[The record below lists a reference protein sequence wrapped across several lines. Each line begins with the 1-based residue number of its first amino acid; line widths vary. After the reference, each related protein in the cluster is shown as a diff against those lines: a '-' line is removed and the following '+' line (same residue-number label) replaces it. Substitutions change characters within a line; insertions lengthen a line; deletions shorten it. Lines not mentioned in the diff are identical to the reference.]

1 MRRVWNCAG
10 QCTRIR
16 QPVRPTSVTN
26 RLRPLQTSASLSTSA
41 SYRSSGQLGAL
52 QKLLKVSEEV
62 TDALATNK
70 PVVAL
75 ETTIYTHGALGELDL
90 ESVVRRNGGV
100 PAVVGILE
108 GVPTVGLTPD
118 EVAHMVA
125 NSPRK
130 VSRRDI
136 AYIVG
141 MGMTGQKINGGTTIA
156 GTTVLARLAGI
167 RVFGT
172 GGLGGVHR
180 GGQDTM
186 DVSADLTE
194 LGRTR
199 MAVISS
205 GCKGFLDIPRTL
217 EYLET
222 QGVLVST
229 FADGRKGGVDFPA
242 FWARDSGTKSPSVV
256 HTEEEAAAMILAQ
269 ESLGIESGMLFANP
283 IPEEASIPRE
293 EMDAIIEQAV
303 SESLTQGAHG
313 NLNTPFILSR
323 IRELTDGRSV
333 PANVALV
340 KSNVERAAKI
350 ALATTRFISGDLETP
365 LRKESSASR
374 HVHVPVSGVPTEKPV
389 IVKDKANKEAHV
401 IVAGSVAVDLSCN
414 YAGPDTA
421 TNVSPHLHTSNPA
434 QISQSIGGV
443 GRNVALAAH
452 RVSGDMGVR
461 LCSMV
466 GNDVAGTTVLNSLES
481 AGMDTSCIR
490 RLEGAS
496 GRTAQ
501 YVAVNDASKNLVMA
515 MADMD
520 IFTTNSDPA
529 HWASVVAASK
539 PKWLVVDANWSEAD
553 IQSWIKAGKQ
563 NGARIAFEP
572 VSNAKS
578 ARLFGPRRGHQ
589 EPLGVFPR
597 PSVDLATPNR
607 HELAAMHAAATQH
620 EHLAD
625 PRWFGVVDAFAMF
638 GGSGIRERFVRL
650 TSKAMTDAGVPQQA
664 VQLLP
669 YVPTLLTKLG
679 DQGAL
684 LVEIMGPDDPRL
696 RDAAHEPFI
705 LSRAPVDHPTVG
717 GVYMRLF
724 PVAQEVPDVVSVN
737 GVGDTFLGVLVAGL
751 ARGGKVVDL
760 VDVAQKAAVLTLR
773 SSESVSEDLGTLER
787 ELVAAATTSRRHG

>member
-1 MRRVWNCAG
+1 MR
-10 QCTRIR
+10 
-16 QPVRPTSVTN
+16 S
-26 RLRPLQTSASLSTSA
+26 LQSSASLSTSA
-41 SYRSSGQLGAL
+41 SFRSSGQLGGL
-52 QKLLKVSEEV
+52 RSILKVSEEV

-75 ETTIYTHGALGELDL
+75 ETTIYTHGALGDDLDL
-90 ESVVRRNGGV
+90 EGVVRRNGGV

-108 GVPTVGLTPD
+108 GVPIVGLTPA
-118 EVAHMVA
+118 EVAHMVE

-136 AYIVG
+136 AYLAG
-141 MGMTGQKINGGTTIA
+141 MGMTGQRINGGTTIA

-180 GGQDTM
+180 GGHDTM
-186 DVSADLTE
+186 DISADLTE

-242 FWARDSGTKSPSVV
+242 FWARDSGTRSPSVV
-256 HTEEEAAAMILAQ
+256 QTEEEAAAMILAQ

-283 IPEEASIPRE
+283 IPEEASIPRQ

-313 NLNTPFILSR
+313 SLNTPFILGR
-323 IRELTDGRSV
+323 IRELSDGRSV

-340 KSNVERAAKI
+340 RSNVERAAKI
-350 ALATTRFISGDLETP
+350 AVATTKFIAGDIEIP
-365 LRKESSASR
+365 RKESPASK
-374 HVHVPVSGVPTEKPV
+374 HVSVPVSGLSTEKPV
-389 IVKDKANKEAHV
+389 IVQDKASKEAGV

-414 YAGPDTA
+414 YAGPDTS

-452 RVSGDMGVR
+452 KVVGDMGVR

-501 YVAVNDASKNLVMA
+501 YVAVNDASRNLVMA

-529 HWASVVAASK
+529 HWASVVASSK
-539 PKWLVVDANWSEAD
+539 PKWLVIDANWSESD
-553 IQSWIKAGKQ
+553 IRSWIKAGKQ
-563 NGARIAFEP
+563 NRAAVAFEP

-578 ARLFGPRRGHQ
+578 ARLFGPIRGHQ
-589 EPLGVFPR
+589 EPLGVFPA

-625 PRWFGVVDAFAMF
+625 PRWFEVVDAFAMF
-638 GGSGIRERFVRL
+638 GGSGVRERFVRL

-669 YVPTLLTKLG
+669 YIPTLLTKLG

-684 LVEIMGPDDPRL
+684 LVEIMGRNDPRL

-751 ARGGKVVDL
+751 ARGGKLVDL

-787 ELVAAATTSRRHG
+787 ELVAAAAASQSY

>member
-1 MRRVWNCAG
+1 MRR
-10 QCTRIR
+10 
-16 QPVRPTSVTN
+16 S
-26 RLRPLQTSASLSTSA
+26 SSSFSTSA
-41 SYRSSGQLGAL
+41 SYRSSGQLGGL
-52 QKLLKVSEEV
+52 QRLLKVSEEV

-75 ETTIYTHGALGELDL
+75 ESTIYTHGALGSLDL
-90 ESVVRRNGGV
+90 EDVVRQNGGV

-108 GVPTVGLTPD
+108 GVPTVGLTPA
-118 EVAHMVA
+118 EVAHIVE

-136 AYIVG
+136 AYLVG
-141 MGMTGQKINGGTTIA
+141 MGITGKRINGGTTIA

-180 GGQDTM
+180 GGENTM

-229 FADGRKGGVDFPA
+229 FADGRKGDIDFPA
-242 FWARDSGTKSPSVV
+242 FWARDSGTKSPFVV
-256 HTEEEAAAMILAQ
+256 QTEEEAAAMILAQ
-269 ESLGIESGMLFANP
+269 ESLGIESGLLFANP
-283 IPEEASIPRE
+283 IPEESSIPRQ

-303 SESLTQGAHG
+303 AESLSQGAQG
-313 NLNTPFILSR
+313 SLNTPFILGR
-323 IRELTDGRSV
+323 IRDLTNGRSV
-333 PANVALV
+333 PANKDLV
-340 KSNVERAAKI
+340 RANVERAAKI
-350 ALATTRFISGDLETP
+350 ALATMRFIAGDLEIP
-365 LRKESSASR
+365 LRKESAVSR
-374 HVHVPVSGVPTEKPV
+374 QVNIPAK
-389 IVKDKANKEAHV
+389 KEAHV

-414 YAGPDTA
+414 YAGPDA
-421 TNVSPHLHTSNPA
+421 TTNASPHLHTSNPA

-466 GNDVAGTTVLNSLES
+466 GNDVAGTTVLNSLAS
-481 AGMDTSCIR
+481 TGMDTSCIR

-496 GRTAQ
+496 CRTAQ
-501 YVAVNDASKNLVMA
+501 YVAVNDANKNLVMA

-520 IFTTNSDPA
+520 IFAANSDPA

-539 PKWLVVDANWSEAD
+539 PKWLVVDANWSESD
-553 IQSWIKAGKQ
+553 IRSWIKAGKQ
-563 NGARIAFEP
+563 NGASVAFEP

-578 ARLFGPRRGHQ
+578 ARLFCPVRGHD
-589 EPLGVFPR
+589 EPLGVFPAA
-597 PSVDLATPNR
+597 SVDLATPNQ
-607 HELAAMHAAATQH
+607 HELAALHAAAAQH

-625 PRWFGVVDAFAMF
+625 PRWFAVVDAFAMF

-650 TSKAMTDAGVPQQA
+650 TSAALTDVGVPQQA

-669 YVPTLLTKLG
+669 YVPTLLAKLG
-679 DQGAL
+679 DRGAL
-684 LVEIMGPDDPRL
+684 LVEIMARGDPRL

-724 PVAQEVPDVVSVN
+724 PVAQEVADVVSVN

-751 ARGGKVVDL
+751 ARGGRTMDL

-773 SSESVSEDLGTLER
+773 SSESVSGDLGMLES
-787 ELVAAATTSRRHG
+787 ELVAAAAASRRHQ

>member
-1 MRRVWNCAG
+1 MRPA
-10 QCTRIR
+10 QI
-16 QPVRPTSVTN
+16 S
-26 RLRPLQTSASLSTSA
+26 SSFSTSA
-41 SYRSSGQLGAL
+41 SYRSSGQLGGL
-52 QKLLKVSEEV
+52 QRLLKVSEEV

-75 ETTIYTHGALGELDL
+75 ESTIYTHGALGSLGL
-90 ESVVRRNGGV
+90 EDVVRQNGAV

-108 GVPTVGLTPD
+108 GVPTVGLTPA
-118 EVAHMVA
+118 EVAHIVEH
-125 NSPRK
+125 SPRK

-136 AYIVG
+136 AYLVG
-141 MGMTGQKINGGTTIA
+141 MGMTGKRINGGTTIA

-167 RVFGT
+167 RIFGT

-180 GGQDTM
+180 GGENTM

-199 MAVISS
+199 MAVVSS

-229 FADGRKGGVDFPA
+229 FADGRKGDVDFPA
-242 FWARDSGTKSPSVV
+242 FWARDSGTKSPFVV
-256 HTEEEAAAMILAQ
+256 QTEEEAAAMILAQ
-269 ESLGIESGMLFANP
+269 ESLGIESGILFANP
-283 IPEEASIPRE
+283 IPEESSIPRQ
-293 EMDAIIEQAV
+293 EMDAVIEQAV
-303 SESLTQGAHG
+303 AESLSQGAQG
-313 NLNTPFILSR
+313 SLNTPFILGR
-323 IRELTDGRSV
+323 IRDLTEGRSV

-340 KSNVERAAKI
+340 TANVARAAKI
-350 ALATTRFISGDLETP
+350 ALATTRFVSGDLEIPTRNP
-365 LRKESSASR
+365 VSR
-374 HVHVPVSGVPTEKPV
+374 QVHIPVSGISTEKPV
-389 IVKDKANKEAHV
+389 IVKEKANKEAHV
-401 IVAGSVAVDLSCN
+401 IIAGSVAVDLSCN
-414 YAGPDTA
+414 YAGPDAA
-421 TNVSPHLHTSNPA
+421 TNASPHLHTSNPA

-452 RVSGDMGVR
+452 RVSGSRGVR

-466 GNDVAGTTVLNSLES
+466 GNDVAGTTVVNSLES

-490 RLEGAS
+490 RLEGAA

-501 YVAVNDASKNLVMA
+501 YVAVNDANKSLVMA

-520 IFTTNSDPA
+520 IFTANSDPA
-529 HWASVVAASK
+529 HWASVVTASK
-539 PKWLVVDANWSEAD
+539 PKWLVIDANWSESD
-553 IQSWIKAGKQ
+553 IRSWIKTGKQ
-563 NGARIAFEP
+563 NGAAIAFEP

-578 ARLFGPRRGHQ
+578 ARLFGPVRGHH
-589 EPLGVFPR
+589 EPLGVFPA
-597 PSVDLATPNR
+597 PSVDLATPNQY
-607 HELAAMHAAATQH
+607 ELAAMHAAASQH
-620 EHLAD
+620 EYLAD
-625 PRWFGVVDAFAMF
+625 PRWFDVVDAFAMF

-650 TSKAMTDAGVPQQA
+650 TSKALADAGVPQQA

-669 YVPTLLTKLG
+669 YVPTLVAKLG

-684 LVEIMGPDDPRL
+684 LVEILGRDDPRL

-705 LSRAPVDHPTVG
+705 LTRAAVDHPSIG

-724 PVAQEVPDVVSVN
+724 PVAQEVADVVSVN

-751 ARGGKVVDL
+751 ARGGRTVDL
-760 VDVAQKAAVLTLR
+760 IDVAQKAAVLTLR
-773 SSESVSEDLGTLER
+773 SSESVSEDLGTLEN
-787 ELVAAATTSRRHG
+787 ELVAAAAASWKQ

>member
-1 MRRVWNCAG
+1 
-10 QCTRIR
+10 CTRLR
-16 QPVRPTSVTN
+16 QPARPTSFIN
-26 RLRPLQTSASLSTSA
+26 RLRPLQNSSSFSTSA
-41 SYRSSGQLGAL
+41 SYRSSGQLGGL
-52 QKLLKVSEEV
+52 QRLLKVSEEV

-75 ETTIYTHGALGELDL
+75 ESTIYTHGALGSLGL
-90 ESVVRRNGGV
+90 EDVVRQNGGV

-108 GVPTVGLTPD
+108 GVPTVGLTPA
-118 EVAHMVA
+118 EVAHIVEH
-125 NSPRK
+125 SPRK

-136 AYIVG
+136 AYLVG
-141 MGMTGQKINGGTTIA
+141 MGMTGKRINGGTTIA

-180 GGQDTM
+180 NGENTM

-229 FADGRKGGVDFPA
+229 FADGRKGDVDFPA
-242 FWARDSGTKSPSVV
+242 FWARDSGTKSPLVV
-256 HTEEEAAAMILAQ
+256 QTEEEAAAMILAQ
-269 ESLGIESGMLFANP
+269 ESLGIESGLIFANP
-283 IPEEASIPRE
+283 IPEESSIPRQ
-293 EMDAIIEQAV
+293 EMDAVIEQAV
-303 SESLTQGAHG
+303 AESLSQGAQG
-313 NLNTPFILSR
+313 NLNTPFILGR
-323 IRELTDGRSV
+323 IRNLTEGRSV

-340 KSNVERAAKI
+340 TANVERAAKI
-350 ALATTRFISGDLETP
+350 ALATTRFISGDLEIPT
-365 LRKESSASR
+365 RKGKL
-374 HVHVPVSGVPTEKPV
+374 GVKA
-389 IVKDKANKEAHV
+389 VKEKANKEAHV

-414 YAGPDTA
+414 YTGPDAT

-452 RVSGDMGVR
+452 RVSGSMGVR

-490 RLEGAS
+490 RLEGPA

-501 YVAVNDASKNLVMA
+501 YVAVNDANKSLVMA

-520 IFTTNSDPA
+520 IFTANSDPA

-539 PKWLVVDANWSEAD
+539 PKWLVVDANWSESD
-553 IQSWIKAGKQ
+553 IRSWIKAGKQ
-563 NGARIAFEP
+563 NGASTAFEP

-578 ARLFGPRRGHQ
+578 ARLFGPVRGHH
-589 EPLGVFPR
+589 EPLGVFPA

-607 HELAAMHAAATQH
+607 HELAAMHAAAAQH
-620 EHLAD
+620 EYLAD
-625 PRWFGVVDAFAMF
+625 PRWFEVVDAFAMF

-650 TSKAMTDAGVPQQA
+650 TSKALTDAGVPQQA

-669 YVPTLLTKLG
+669 YVPTLVAKLG
-679 DQGAL
+679 GQGAL
-684 LVEIMGPDDPRL
+684 LVEIMGRDDPRL

-705 LSRAPVDHPTVG
+705 LTRAAVDHPSMG

-724 PVAQEVPDVVSVN
+724 PVAQEVADVVSVN

-751 ARGGKVVDL
+751 ARGGRTVDL
-760 VDVAQKAAVLTLR
+760 IDVAQKAAVLTLR
-773 SSESVSEDLGTLER
+773 SSESVSEDLGTLES
-787 ELVAAATTSRRHG
+787 ELVAAAASRK

>member
-10 QCTRIR
+10 QCTRLR
-16 QPVRPTSVTN
+16 QSVRPTSIAN
-26 RLRPLQTSASLSTSA
+26 RLRPVQTSSSFSTSA
-41 SYRSSGQLGAL
+41 SYRRSGQLGGL
-52 QKLLKVSEEV
+52 QRLLKVSEEV

-75 ETTIYTHGALGELDL
+75 ESTIYTHGALGSLGL
-90 ESVVRRNGGV
+90 EDVVRQNGAV

-108 GVPTVGLTPD
+108 GVPTVGLTPA
-118 EVAHMVA
+118 EVAHIVEH
-125 NSPRK
+125 SPRK

-136 AYIVG
+136 AYLVG
-141 MGMTGQKINGGTTIA
+141 MGMTGKRINGGTTIA

-180 GGQDTM
+180 GGENTM

-205 GCKGFLDIPRTL
+205 GCKGFLDIPKTL

-229 FADGRKGGVDFPA
+229 FADGRKGDVDFPA
-242 FWARDSGTKSPSVV
+242 FWARDSGTKSPFVV
-256 HTEEEAAAMILAQ
+256 QTEEEAAAMILAQ
-269 ESLGIESGMLFANP
+269 ESLGLESGILFANP
-283 IPEEASIPRE
+283 IPEESSIPRQ
-293 EMDAIIEQAV
+293 EMDAVIEQAV
-303 SESLTQGAHG
+303 AESLSQGAQG
-313 NLNTPFILSR
+313 SLNTPFILGR
-323 IRELTDGRSV
+323 IRDLTEGRSV

-340 KSNVERAAKI
+340 TANVARAAKI
-350 ALATTRFISGDLETP
+350 ALAITRFISGDLEIPT
-365 LRKESSASR
+365 RN
-374 HVHVPVSGVPTEKPV
+374 PVSRQ
-389 IVKDKANKEAHV
+389 ANKEAHV

-414 YAGPDTA
+414 YAGPDA
-421 TNVSPHLHTSNPA
+421 TTNASPHLHTSNPA

-452 RVSGDMGVR
+452 RVSGSMGVR

-466 GNDVAGTTVLNSLES
+466 GNDVAGTTVLNSLEP

-490 RLEGAS
+490 RLEGAA

-501 YVAVNDASKNLVMA
+501 YVAVNDANKSLVMA

-520 IFTTNSDPA
+520 IFTANSDPA
-529 HWASVVAASK
+529 HWASVVTASK
-539 PKWLVVDANWSEAD
+539 PKWLVVDANWSESD
-553 IQSWIKAGKQ
+553 IRSWIKTGKQ
-563 NGARIAFEP
+563 NRASIAFEP

-578 ARLFGPRRGHQ
+578 ARLFGPIRGHH
-589 EPLGVFPR
+589 EPLGVFPA

-607 HELAAMHAAATQH
+607 HELAAMHAAAAAQH
-620 EHLAD
+620 EYLAD
-625 PRWFGVVDAFAMF
+625 PRWFDVVDAFAMF

-650 TSKAMTDAGVPQQA
+650 TSKALADAGVPQQA

-669 YVPTLLTKLG
+669 YVPTLVAKLG

-684 LVEIMGPDDPRL
+684 LVEILGRDDPRL

-705 LSRAPVDHPTVG
+705 LTRAAVDHPSIG

-724 PVAQEVPDVVSVN
+724 PVAQEVADVVSVN

-751 ARGGKVVDL
+751 ARGGRTVDL
-760 VDVAQKAAVLTLR
+760 IDVAQKAAVLTLR
-773 SSESVSEDLGTLER
+773 SSESVSEDLGTLEN
-787 ELVAAATTSRRHG
+787 ELVAAAAASRKQ

>member
-1 MRRVWNCAG
+1 MRGVWNRAG
-10 QCTRIR
+10 QCSRLR
-16 QPVRPTSVTN
+16 QFVRPSSITN
-26 RLRPLQTSASLSTSA
+26 RLGPLQRWAPLSTSV
-41 SYRSSGQLGAL
+41 SYRSSGQLGGL
-52 QKLLKVSEEV
+52 QRLLKVSEEV

-75 ETTIYTHGALGELDL
+75 ESTIYTHGSLGSLGL
-90 ESVVRRNGGV
+90 EEVVRQNGGV

-108 GVPTVGLTPD
+108 GVPTVGLTPE
-118 EVAHMVA
+118 EVAHIVA

-136 AYIVG
+136 AYLVG
-141 MGMTGQKINGGTTIA
+141 MGMTGKRINGGTTIA

-180 GGQDTM
+180 GGENTM

-229 FADGRKGGVDFPA
+229 FADGRKGDVNFPA
-242 FWARDSGTKSPSVV
+242 FWARDSGTKSPFVV
-256 HTEEEAAAMILAQ
+256 QTEEEAAAMILAQ
-269 ESLGIESGMLFANP
+269 ESLGIESGLLFANP
-283 IPEEASIPRE
+283 IPEEASIPRQ
-293 EMDAIIEQAV
+293 EMDAVIEQAV
-303 SESLTQGAHG
+303 AESLTQGAHG
-313 NLNTPFILSR
+313 NLNTPFILGR
-323 IRELTDGRSV
+323 IRDLTEGRSV
-333 PANVALV
+333 PANKALV
-340 KSNVERAAKI
+340 RANVERAAKI
-350 ALATTRFISGDLETP
+350 ALATTRFIAGDLEIPT
-365 LRKESSASR
+365 RKESLVFR
-374 HVHVPVSGVPTEKPV
+374 PVHIPVSGNSTENS
-389 IVKDKANKEAHV
+389 IVDNKKANKEADV

-414 YAGPDTA
+414 YAGPDSA

-452 RVSGDMGVR
+452 RVRGNMGVR

-466 GNDVAGTTVLNSLES
+466 GNDVAGTTVINSLES

-501 YVAVNDASKNLVMA
+501 YVAVNDASKSLVMA

-529 HWASVVAASK
+529 HWASVVTASK
-539 PKWLVVDANWSEAD
+539 PKWLVVDANWSESD
-553 IQSWIKAGKQ
+553 IRSWIKTGKQ
-563 NGARIAFEP
+563 NGAAVAFEP

-578 ARLFGPRRGHQ
+578 ARLFRPVRGHD
-589 EPLGVFPR
+589 EPLGIFPA

-607 HELAAMHAAATQH
+607 HELAAMHAAAAQN
-620 EHLAD
+620 EYLAD
-625 PRWFGVVDAFAMF
+625 PHWFEVVDAFAMF
-638 GGSGIRERFVRL
+638 GGDGIRERFVRL
-650 TSKAMTDAGVPQQA
+650 TSKALTDAGVPQQA

-669 YVPTLLTKLG
+669 YIPTLVAKLG

-684 LVEIMGPDDPRL
+684 LVEVMGPDDPRL
-696 RDAAHEPFI
+696 RDAAHAPFI
-705 LSRAPVDHPTVG
+705 LTRAPVDHPTVG

-724 PVAQEVPDVVSVN
+724 PVAQEVLDVVSVN

-751 ARGGKVVDL
+751 ARGGKAVNL
-760 VDVAQKAAVLTLR
+760 IDVAQKAAVLTLR
-773 SSESVSEDLGTLER
+773 SSESVSDDLSMLER
-787 ELVAAATTSRRHG
+787 ELVAASAASQ